1 MGEAEN
7 QKKQN
12 ERERGRGE
20 GEREV
25 EPGSIYRSVSCVCKH
40 KNELGRNPPPDVGAT
55 TCATVKLFLL
65 FVEP

>member
-1 MGEAEN
+1 MGEAET

-40 KNELGRNPPPDVGAT
+40 KNELGRNPPPDVGGNDLCYSQVVFT
-55 TCATVKLFLL
+55 LR
-65 FVEP
+65 